1 MDDIDRVSKAVVILE
16 GTVESKEEGD
26 DVDEE
31 KLVKFGENSLVEK
44 FFEFFFF
51 ISDGCWGL
59 WRSYDSVRTY
69 YEVLGCR
76 SFGLNARE

>member
-44 FFEFFFF
+44 FFEFFF
-51 ISDGCWGL
+51 
-59 WRSYDSVRTY
+59 
-69 YEVLGCR
+69 
-76 SFGLNARE
+76 SFPMGAGDFGVATTV